1 MAYFIQD
8 VIEEISIV
16 IAHVIDGA
24 TTAPGAKR
32 SLAQRSGITPQH
44 LSRIANGH
52 NAPSPSTARA
62 IADALVT
69 SGALS
74 ATAAY
79 AWFDLVREHA
89 DLVQRRRHAQR
100 MRFRDDAFAAAA
112 ELQSMSDAINYVR
125 DPAATRRALHDA
137 VAQGDMFLRIAPF
150 LSDQL
155 DIARTC
161 MVLHHAYSFVGL
173 QVQALRV
180 AVHAVHALERVPDAA
195 RRRDQEAFD
204 HLVINAR
211 RTEAVALYNL
221 KLPRAAYARYTSL
234 EETQSFRRCA
244 TYWTAHVF
252 RDHLNAVAAL
262 PRVALS
268 EADQLAVRAARSLEH
283 RQQPEDALLDVLIRE
298 SQAKVLISREKYARA
313 RRLLHEAY
321 AMLRS
326 ARLGGALHETIVLR
340 SMADAAWHL
349 GARDE
354 WRSHIDAA
362 LTLADAAGLSHQIT
376 KIREHYGA
384 ALDA

>member
-24 TTAPGAKR
+24 TTAPGAKQ

-52 NAPSPSTARA
+52 NVPSPSTARA
-62 IADALVT
+62 IADALIT

-89 DLVQRRRHAQR
+89 DLVQRRRHSQR

-112 ELQSMSDAINYVR
+112 ELQLMSDAINYVR
-125 DPAATRRALHDA
+125 DPAATRRALRDA
-137 VAQGDMFLRIAPF
+137 MTQGDIFLRIAPF
-150 LSDQL
+150 LPNQL
-155 DIARTC
+155 EIARTC

-180 AVHAVHALERVPDAA
+180 AVHAARALERVPDAEQ
-195 RRRDQEAFD
+195 RRDLEAYD

-221 KLPRAAYARYTSL
+221 KLPRAAYMRSRSL
-234 EETQSFRRCA
+234 EETQSFRHCA

-252 RDHLNAVAAL
+252 RDRLNAISEL
-262 PRVALS
+262 PRVAVS
-268 EADQLAVRAARSLEH
+268 EADLLAIRASRSLERRH
-283 RQQPEDALLDVLIRE
+283 QPEDVLLDVLIRE
-298 SQAKVLISREKYARA
+298 AHAKVLMSRRKYDRA
-313 RRLLHEAY
+313 HLLLHDAY
-321 AMLRS
+321 ALLRS
-326 ARLGGALHETIVLR
+326 TRLGGALHETLVLR

-349 GARDE
+349 GEREE
-354 WRSHIDAA
+354 WRTHIDAA
-362 LTLADAAGLSHQIT
+362 LTLADAAGLSHQIA
-376 KIREHYGA
+376 KIRERYGA